1 MSTRPAT
8 IRRIVDIDMP
18 HPRDLSSPRYI
29 ELRDLLLGEI
39 GLAHKI

>member
-8 IRRIVDIDMP
+8 IRRIVEIDMS

-29 ELRDLLLGEI
+29 ALRDLLLGEI